1 MHNLLYSRNHAS
13 LPRPD
18 CPNPAPHQLPCHSA
32 SRSYTTLTTRGS
44 IRPFLEPTAPN
55 PHAPL
60 HRGDSQSSAPA
71 RSHAILAPQSALM
84 HNASSDPPPFSSPA
98 APFVSRSTIRPFLE
112 VTVPILHISTFSCRF
127 GTPMHSRLAQLRLRR
142 LHAPLPSRASPIS
155 DCLNLPPRHALPGS
169 PVSSRTRLIPKWLPV
184 RLFIA
189 PLVTHGPMRPCL
201 ELTAPTPCLGL
212 ITCCFGSPISSHG
225 QLLTHSR
232 SSISFWA
239 SLLVLCGP
247 MHPVSR

>member
-1 MHNLLYSRNHAS
+1 MPPLVTPIHNPHYSRLHS
-13 LPRPD
+13 PLPRADSSEPP
-18 CPNPAPHQLPCHSA
+18 CAPS
-32 SRSYTTLTTRGS
+32 SRRL
-44 IRPFLEPTAPN
+44 
-55 PHAPL
+55 
-60 HRGDSQSSAPA
+60 SQSSVPA

-84 HNASSDPPPFSSPA
+84 HNASSDPPPVSSPA

-127 GTPMHSRLAQLRLRR
+127 DTPMHSRLAQLRLWR

-169 PVSSRTRLIPKWLPV
+169 PVSSRTRLIPEWLPV
-184 RLFIA
+184 RLLSCPARHSGPHA
-189 PLVTHGPMRPCL
+189 PLPRADCPN
-201 ELTAPTPCLGL
+201 PCLGL
-212 ITCCFGSPISSHG
+212 PSCRFGSPISSHA

-247 MHPVSR
+247 MRPVSR